1 MNQPTDAEKVD
12 GLESR
17 LEKAI
22 ELKRFNFFEMRGFMD
37 KPRLALMAGAAIG
50 YMQAMK
56 EFKEDLNKVIK

>member
-1 MNQPTDAEKVD
+1 MSDKGIVV

-22 ELKRFNFFEMRGFMD
+22 EHKKFNFLEMRGFMD

-50 YMQAMK
+50 YAQAMEEAK
-56 EFKEDLNKVIK
+56 DMLNKEPK